1 MPFVGSTLSSAT
13 EVAPVME
20 QDSGPVLLVTKGSRP
35 LRGEAL
41 RGSSECPQ
49 DDAVLGTLWGLA
61 FSLAPRP
68 KHTSCSHTLQEACG
82 PWPTHSSD
90 PARPLVP
97 GPLTALFCQREEVIT
112 VPHAGGVFPA
122 SEIQVGDPFTA
133 FPPALHQELRSF

>member
-20 QDSGPVLLVTKGSRP
+20 QDSGPVLLVSKGSRP

-49 DDAVLGTLWGLA
+49 DDGVLGTLRRLA
-61 FSLAPRP
+61 FGLAPRP
-68 KHTSCSHTLQEACG
+68 KHTSCSHTLQEACR

-90 PARPLVP
+90 PAGHWPQVP
-97 GPLTALFCQREEVIT
+97 SLHCFAKEKRVIT
-112 VPHAGGVFPA
+112 VPHAGGVCPA
-122 SEIQVGDPFTA
+122 SEIQAGNPFTA
-133 FPPALHQELRSF
+133 FPPALHQEPCSF